1 MSGRIPVIAGMVF
14 EINNTATLPPA
25 AEKPMK
31 NPNSHSILVV
41 DDEADVRTLL
51 DDSLGRLGYNVIT
64 ATCGHEAL
72 QLLDQRDVHLVITDV
87 RMPEMS
93 GLELLAAIKQARPQM
108 PVIILTGF
116 ASVQNAVEA
125 MRQGAADYVMKPF
138 TVAALRSTVKKAIE
152 PSAAGAREPKTG
164 SPAKEENNDRRII
177 TRNAKFSALLETA
190 ARVAASTATVL
201 IQGES
206 GTGKELLA
214 RFIHARSPAADQPYV
229 AINCAA
235 LPDMLAESEL
245 FGHEKGAFTGAVT
258 RKQGKF
264 ELARRGTI
272 VLDEISEMSLPL
284 QAKLLRVLQE
294 KEIDRVGGTLPVG
307 IDTRVIAIS
316 NIDLNTAVKEEKFR
330 QDLFYRINVVS
341 LTIPP
346 LRERTDDIP
355 ILARHFCE
363 KFSLASGRKA
373 MDLSDAAIKCLVRY
387 PWPGNVRELEN
398 ALERAVLIG
407 AGKVIVPPDFSLDSA
422 ETYTGEPSTLEI
434 RAGQSVKE
442 VEKKLIVTTLKQV
455 NDNRAQAAELLGI
468 SIRTL
473 RNKLREYRQ
482 SAQPIVA

>member
-1 MSGRIPVIAGMVF
+1 
-14 EINNTATLPPA
+14 
-25 AEKPMK
+25 MK
-31 NPNSHSILVV
+31 DSNSHSILVV
-41 DDEADVRTLL
+41 DDEADVRKLL
-51 DDSLGRLGYNVIT
+51 DDSLRRSGYKVIS
-64 ATCGHEAL
+64 ASCGQEAL
-72 QLLDQRDVHLVITDV
+72 EVLDQNEVNLVITDV

-93 GLELLAAIKQARPQM
+93 GLELLARIKQAHPQM
-108 PVIILTGF
+108 PVIILTGY

-125 MRQGAADYVMKPF
+125 MRRGAADYVMKPF
-138 TVAALRSTVKKAIE
+138 TVAALRSAVQQTVIG
-152 PSAAGAREPKTG
+152 PTAAVSETADESPDDKTTTG
-164 SPAKEENNDRRII
+164 RRII
-177 TRNAKFSALLETA
+177 TRDAKFAALLEIAT
-190 ARVAASTATVL
+190 RVAASKATVL
-201 IQGES
+201 VQGES

-214 RFIHARSPAADQPYV
+214 RFIHDRSPAVDEPYV

-245 FGHEKGAFTGAVT
+245 FGHEKGAFTGAVS
-258 RKQGKF
+258 RKKGKF
-264 ELARRGTI
+264 ELAGRGTI
-272 VLDEISEMSLPL
+272 VLDEISEMSMPL

-307 IDTRVIAIS
+307 IHTRVIAIS
-316 NIDLNTAVKEEKFR
+316 NIDLKAAVREDKFR
-330 QDLFYRINVVS
+330 QDLFYRINVIS

-346 LRERTDDIP
+346 LRERAEDIE
-355 ILARHFCE
+355 ILARHFCDR
-363 KFSLASGRKA
+363 FCMANDRQPL
-373 MDLSDAAIKCLVRY
+373 DLSDAAIELLVKY

-407 AGKVIVPPDFSLDSA
+407 SGKRLEPRDFSLHPA
-422 ETYTGEPSTLEI
+422 ETGTGDPSALEI
-434 RAGQSVKE
+434 RAGQSVRE